1 MSALQ
6 QQLIQ
11 ANIDKQN
18 EINQKINEINAKIA
32 EGNQK
37 VAEKQLEVDA
47 ANQKIADLNQ
57 QVSSLQDK
65 LNQND
70 SQALRDVQNTR
81 QKSDKAVSETE

>member
-47 ANQKIADLNQ
+47 ANQKNSRIESTSILI
-57 QVSSLQDK
+57 
-65 LNQND
+65 
-70 SQALRDVQNTR
+70 TR
-81 QKSDKAVSETE
+81 

>member
-1 MSALQ
+1 M
-6 QQLIQ
+6 
-11 ANIDKQN
+11 
-18 EINQKINEINAKIA
+18 
-32 EGNQK
+32 
-37 VAEKQLEVDA
+37 AEKQLEVDA
-47 ANQKIADLNQ
+47 ANQKIAELNQ